1 MIPSMLYSYSPM
13 TILAAERVID
23 DAISTRSCR
32 LQNYFSNKPT
42 MFDSWVRFTPSNYAS
57 ISIKDQK
64 QFAVHN
70 YITKRT
76 LSPRLHAW
84 FLCLI

>member
-1 MIPSMLYSYSPM
+1 MIPSILHSHLPM
-13 TILAAERVID
+13 TILATERVIH

-42 MFDSWVRFTPSNYAS
+42 TFDSWVRFTPSDYAS
-57 ISIKDQK
+57 ISIKDQN

-70 YITKRT
+70 YVTKRT
-76 LSPRLHAW
+76 LSPKLHAW
-84 FLCLI
+84 FICLI